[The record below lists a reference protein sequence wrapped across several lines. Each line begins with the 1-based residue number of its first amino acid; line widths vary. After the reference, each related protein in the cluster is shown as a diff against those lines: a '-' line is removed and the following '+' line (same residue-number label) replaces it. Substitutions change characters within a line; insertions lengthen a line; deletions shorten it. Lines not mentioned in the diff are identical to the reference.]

1 MTKKSRGP
9 SARLHQQEKVH
20 LNLAPIQALTKAQE
34 RVLTSGKN
42 LLLHG
47 VAGTGK
53 TFLASYLAYKAV
65 LKDKTHKRVIYF
77 RSAVATRN
85 IGFLPGTEEEKMAVF
100 EAPYVG
106 IGIDLFTRGDAYME
120 LKKKRL
126 VEFRST
132 SFPRGTTINDAVIIV
147 DEAQN
152 MTLHEL
158 DSIITRAGRNVT
170 IYFCGD
176 THQADLTFSQS
187 GLSEFM
193 EILDK
198 MKSFDHIEFGI
209 EDIVRGELVKEYL
222 LAKYK
227 K

>member
-1 MTKKSRGP
+1 M
-9 SARLHQQEKVH
+9 
-20 LNLAPIQALTKAQE
+20 
-34 RVLTSGKN
+34 
-42 LLLHG
+42 
-47 VAGTGK
+47 AGTGK
-53 TFLASYLAYKAV
+53 TFLASYRAYKAV

-85 IGFLPGTEEEKMAVF
+85 MGFYPGTEEEKMAVY

-106 IGIDLFTRGDAYME
+106 ICVDLFTRGDAYME

-132 SFPRGTTINDAVIIV
+132 SHPRGTTINDAIIIV

-158 DSIITRAGRNVT
+158 DSIITRAGKNVT
-170 IYFCGD
+170 FYFCGD
-176 THQADLTFSQS
+176 THQADLGFKQS

-193 EILDK
+193 EILDR
-198 MKSFDHIEFGI
+198 MKSFDHIEFGV

-222 LAKYK
+222 MAKYK
-227 K
+227 S